1 MLVIIDHANGDEQII
16 QAVRVVIALVT
27 KNSVKLNFDFSDLI
41 HAKMVEMHP
50 NGLSKILSLLLDLAL
65 N

>member
-1 MLVIIDHANGDEQII
+1 
-16 QAVRVVIALVT
+16 
-27 KNSVKLNFDFSDLI
+27 LNFDFSDLI

-50 NGLSKILSLLLDLAL
+50 NGISKILSLLLDLAL